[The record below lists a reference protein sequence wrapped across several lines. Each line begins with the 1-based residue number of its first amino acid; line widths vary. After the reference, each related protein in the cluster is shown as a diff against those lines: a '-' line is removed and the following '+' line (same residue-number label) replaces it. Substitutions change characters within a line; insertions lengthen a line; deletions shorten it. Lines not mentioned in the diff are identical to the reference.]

1 MYLIH
6 LAILLLTNFLG
17 FCSFPF
23 PYFIKSKIPL
33 IVRCTLFQRLKCEMG
48 ILQLMYYGIRNN
60 AANEHIAYNF
70 HMCISVDVF

>member
-1 MYLIH
+1 MH
-6 LAILLLTNFLG
+6 PV
-17 FCSFPF
+17 SE
-23 PYFIKSKIPL
+23 IKMWNKM
-33 IVRCTLFQRLKCEMG
+33 C